1 MQNNFFDQTNNGINF
16 IESHIGGELDDKPEN
31 FNNQKKLINNSNNEY
46 LRSINYF
53 NKLEREK
60 NDNTGYDELMFA
72 EKHSTTSRI
81 NNAPTF
87 VADINYSNPI
97 IYPEK
102 YDPYFEYL
110 YNKNIN
116 SINSIV
122 SKKKIIVNVDSS
134 NRSTVTTNNIQNYIT
149 LNNNS
154 IAFTNNSNKFKIYL
168 NSANTH
174 FSVNDK
180 IIIRGF
186 QQYTINYK
194 SLNFFFTSEQNYVIL
209 DLKPNFDF
217 VLPYYDILISIS
229 NVTNNGTNQY
239 KNIPLNLINQTQIV
253 TLYSYNNDLR
263 LKFELPIVF
272 YTNNDLNQTLTSDCT
287 ISFYNLGN
295 YPISLINANYPLD
308 QYNLTGYQIV
318 SNVTNDYVEIA
329 LNNNISITQSIE
341 LQGSWIDDVFYT
353 GGSTIQIGKI
363 TSINNGFLTPN
374 NYTVALNKTINN
386 VACLKILS
394 SEIPNIKKNI
404 TSIDQIKLT
413 KENNK
418 FYWNNLLDPTT
429 YSITL
434 DTGYYNVQQLAATM
448 ENLISKVP
456 RDLTS
461 VSEYSLSL
469 YNNMKISL
477 DSSSNTSNFTSY
489 NVYILPQSLFSINE
503 ETLPQSSFGNSYFI
517 KINHIN
523 HNLHAGDQIY
533 ITGSTNF
540 FYIKSTDI
548 NREEGY
554 KIAEVINNNYYTIKL
569 ENINVLAT
577 YDNNNNGGGYAIK
590 IKTLNSFRLRF
601 DFQDTFG
608 SLIGFNY
615 TGTNVAITSYGN
627 LDNDYTITNK
637 QPYVYDITKIL
648 VYNNSINLSNTF
660 SDFNLHGYRY
670 ILLQCENFN
679 TCTNPNGVSYFYK
692 FQLDNNYNTILLN
705 KFVDAPVYLN
715 PPIRSISQLNFNF
728 VDPYGNNY
736 NFYNIN
742 HSFTLEITSFENYP
756 ENTYI
761 NTSTSRI

>member
-1 MQNNFFDQTNNGINF
+1 
-16 IESHIGGELDDKPEN
+16 
-31 FNNQKKLINNSNNEY
+31 
-46 LRSINYF
+46 
-53 NKLEREK
+53 
-60 NDNTGYDELMFA
+60 
-72 EKHSTTSRI
+72 
-81 NNAPTF
+81 
-87 VADINYSNPI
+87 
-97 IYPEK
+97 
-102 YDPYFEYL
+102 
-110 YNKNIN
+110 
-116 SINSIV
+116 
-122 SKKKIIVNVDSS
+122 
-134 NRSTVTTNNIQNYIT
+134 
-149 LNNNS
+149 
-154 IAFTNNSNKFKIYL
+154 
-168 NSANTH
+168 
-174 FSVNDK
+174 
-180 IIIRGF
+180 
-186 QQYTINYK
+186 
-194 SLNFFFTSEQNYVIL
+194 
-209 DLKPNFDF
+209 
-217 VLPYYDILISIS
+217 
-229 NVTNNGTNQY
+229 
-239 KNIPLNLINQTQIV
+239 
-253 TLYSYNNDLR
+253 
-263 LKFELPIVF
+263 
-272 YTNNDLNQTLTSDCT
+272 
-287 ISFYNLGN
+287 
-295 YPISLINANYPLD
+295 
-308 QYNLTGYQIV
+308 
-318 SNVTNDYVEIA
+318 
-329 LNNNISITQSIE
+329 
-341 LQGSWIDDVFYT
+341 
-353 GGSTIQIGKI
+353 
-363 TSINNGFLTPN
+363 
-374 NYTVALNKTINN
+374 
-386 VACLKILS
+386 
-394 SEIPNIKKNI
+394 
-404 TSIDQIKLT
+404 
-413 KENNK
+413 
-418 FYWNNLLDPTT
+418 
-429 YSITL
+429 
-434 DTGYYNVQQLAATM
+434 M

-660 SDFNLHGYRY
+660 SDFNIHGYRY
-670 ILLQCENFN
+670 LLLQCENFN
-679 TCTNPNGVSYFYK
+679 NCTNPNNISYFYK
-692 FQLDNNYNTILLN
+692 FQLDDNYNNILLN